1 MDVDSRV
8 KDLLYRMNVTKGSRF
23 NASKRLEGRD
33 RRMAL
38 LIALASAVVIALTF
52 MSTAYRL
59 PPAVVSDLNV
69 VTMVASVLILAV
81 SLIQYSNDD
90 AVNAEQHHRCGLEVN
105 ELRGQLQ
112 AMQQSIS
119 EENLREFARR
129 YSHILDKYSVNHDLV
144 DYDRYRLD
152 HPDVFKLS
160 LIEKL
165 FINLRSL
172 TQTQWPNLLMAVI
185 AVASIFLVFWYVIPA
200 RQTADGRSPP
210 PVTSTQRTN

>member
-1 MDVDSRV
+1 MDDTRV
-8 KDLLYRMNVTKGSRF
+8 KDLLYRMEVTKGSRF
-23 NASKRLEGRD
+23 NASKRLEGRE

-38 LIALASAVVIALTF
+38 LIALASALVIALTF

-81 SLIQYSNDD
+81 SLIQYSNND
-90 AVNAEQHHRCGLEVN
+90 AVNAEQHRRCGLEIN

-112 AMQQSIS
+112 SMQEPVS
-119 EENLREFARR
+119 EDNLREFSRR
-129 YSHILDKYSVNHDLV
+129 YAHILDKYSVNHDLV

-152 HPDVFKLS
+152 HPASFKLS

-165 FINLRSL
+165 FIHARSMG
-172 TQTQWPNLLMAVI
+172 QTQWPNVLMAIIV
-185 AVASIFLVFWYVIPA
+185 VAAIFLVFWHVIPA
-200 RQTADGRSPP
+200 RLAADTRSPAP
-210 PVTSTQRTN
+210 ASATSPQR

>member
-1 MDVDSRV
+1 MDDTRV
-8 KDLLYRMNVTKGSRF
+8 KDLLYRMEVTKGSRF
-23 NASKRLEGRD
+23 NASKRLEGRE

-38 LIALASAVVIALTF
+38 LIALASALVIALTF

-81 SLIQYSNDD
+81 SLIQYSNND
-90 AVNAEQHHRCGLEVN
+90 AVNAEQHHRCGLEIN

-112 AMQQSIS
+112 SMQEPVS
-119 EENLREFARR
+119 EDNLREFSRR
-129 YSHILDKYSVNHDLV
+129 YAHILDKYSVNHDLV

-152 HPDVFKLS
+152 HPASFKLS

-165 FINLRSL
+165 FIHARSMG
-172 TQTQWPNLLMAVI
+172 QTQWPNVLMAIIV
-185 AVASIFLVFWYVIPA
+185 VAAIFLLFWHVIPA
-200 RQTADGRSPP
+200 RLAADTRSPAP
-210 PVTSTQRTN
+210 ASATSPQR

>member
-1 MDVDSRV
+1 MDDTRV
-8 KDLLYRMNVTKGSRF
+8 KDLLYRMEVTKGSRF
-23 NASKRLEGRD
+23 NASKRLEGRE

-38 LIALASAVVIALTF
+38 LIALASALVIALTF

-81 SLIQYSNDD
+81 SLIQYSNND
-90 AVNAEQHHRCGLEVN
+90 AVNAEQHHRCGLEIN

-112 AMQQSIS
+112 SMQEPVS
-119 EENLREFARR
+119 EDNLREFSRR
-129 YSHILDKYSVNHDLV
+129 YAHILDKYSVNHDLV

-152 HPDVFKLS
+152 HPASFKLS

-165 FINLRSL
+165 FIHARSMG
-172 TQTQWPNLLMAVI
+172 QTQWPNVLMAIIV
-185 AVASIFLVFWYVIPA
+185 VAAIFLVFWHVIPA
-200 RQTADGRSPP
+200 RLAADTRSPAP
-210 PVTSTQRTN
+210 ASATSPQR

>member
-1 MDVDSRV
+1 MDMDSRV

-38 LIALASAVVIALTF
+38 LIALASALVIALTF

-59 PPAVVSDLNV
+59 PPSVVSDLNV

-90 AVNAEQHHRCGLEVN
+90 AVNAEQRHRCGLEIN
-105 ELRGQLQ
+105 ELRGHLQ
-112 AMQQSIS
+112 AVQESIS

-152 HPDVFKLS
+152 HPDLFKLS
-160 LIEKL
+160 LTERLVIH
-165 FINLRSL
+165 LRSL
-172 TQTQWPNLLMAVI
+172 TQTQWPNLLMSVI
-185 AVASIFLVFWYVIPA
+185 VVGAIFLVFWYVIPA
-200 RQTADGRSPP
+200 RLTADVRLP
-210 PVTSTQRTN
+210 PVATSAQGTN

>member
-1 MDVDSRV
+1 MDDTRV
-8 KDLLYRMNVTKGSRF
+8 KDLLYRMEVTKGSRF
-23 NASKRLEGRD
+23 NASKRLEGRE

-38 LIALASAVVIALTF
+38 LIALASALVIALTF

-81 SLIQYSNDD
+81 SLIQYSNND
-90 AVNAEQHHRCGLEVN
+90 AVNAEQHHRCGLEIN

-112 AMQQSIS
+112 SMQEPVS
-119 EENLREFARR
+119 EDNLREFSRR
-129 YSHILDKYSVNHDLV
+129 YAHILDKYSVNHDLV

-152 HPDVFKLS
+152 HPASFKLS

-165 FINLRSL
+165 FIHARSMG
-172 TQTQWPNLLMAVI
+172 QTQWPNVLMAIIV
-185 AVASIFLVFWYVIPA
+185 VAAIFLVFWHVIPA
-200 RQTADGRSPP
+200 RLAADTRSPAP
-210 PVTSTQRTN
+210 ATSPQR

>member
-1 MDVDSRV
+1 MDDTRV
-8 KDLLYRMNVTKGSRF
+8 KDLLYRMEVTKGSRF

-38 LIALASAVVIALTF
+38 LIALASALVIALTF

-81 SLIQYSNDD
+81 SLIQYSNND
-90 AVNAEQHHRCGLEVN
+90 AVNAEQHHRCGLEIN

-112 AMQQSIS
+112 SMQEPVS
-119 EENLREFARR
+119 EDNLREFSRR
-129 YSHILDKYSVNHDLV
+129 YAHILDKYSVNHDLV

-152 HPDVFKLS
+152 HPASFKLS

-165 FINLRSL
+165 FIHARSMG
-172 TQTQWPNLLMAVI
+172 QTQWPNVLMAIIV
-185 AVASIFLVFWYVIPA
+185 VAAIFLVFWHVIPA
-200 RQTADGRSPP
+200 RLAADTRSPAP
-210 PVTSTQRTN
+210 ASATSPQR

>member
-1 MDVDSRV
+1 
-8 KDLLYRMNVTKGSRF
+8 MNVTKGSRF

-38 LIALASAVVIALTF
+38 LIALASALVIALTF

-59 PPAVVSDLNV
+59 PLAVVSDLNV

-90 AVNAEQHHRCGLEVN
+90 AVNAEQHHRCGLEIN

-112 AMQQSIS
+112 AEHESIS

-129 YSHILDKYSVNHDLV
+129 YARILDKYSVNHDVV

-152 HPDVFKLS
+152 HPDLFKLS
-160 LIEKL
+160 LFEKL
-165 FINLRSL
+165 AIHVRSL
-172 TQTQWPNLLMAVI
+172 TQTQWLNLLMAVI
-185 AVASIFLVFWYVIPA
+185 VVGAIFLVFWYVIPA
-200 RQTADGRSPP
+200 RFAADGRTPLP
-210 PVTSTQRTN
+210 ATSSQRTN